1 MGAVVCACGPS
12 YVGSG
17 GSRFQ
22 ARPGEKMFVRAHF
35 NGKKMDIVVYACYPR
50 NDRQHKMG
58 GSQSRPGWAKHETLL
73 ISKTAKA

>member
-1 MGAVVCACGPS
+1 
-12 YVGSG
+12 
-17 GSRFQ
+17 
-22 ARPGEKMFVRAHF
+22 MF
-35 NGKKMDIVVYACYPR
+35 GKKMDIVVYACYPR